1 MTTNENRDFFYG
13 FKKFKK
19 KDEKIQFKN
28 TIKGIKELICFL
40 EIPEYEKKIILNF
53 IKKIFKNKYNT
64 TIIHLEL
71 PNCYTSYMIPVR
83 DRTNKIISLSSINYK
98 SPYE

>member
-19 KDEKIQFKN
+19 KDEKIKFKN
-28 TIKGIKELICFL
+28 TIKGIKELIYFL
-40 EIPEYEKKIILNF
+40 EIPEYEKKILLNF
-53 IKKIFKNKYNT
+53 IKEIFKNKYNT

-71 PNCYTSYMIPVR
+71 PNCYISYMIPVR
-83 DRTNKIISLSSINYK
+83 DKEHRIISLSAITYK
-98 SPYE
+98 